1 MRLGGVAVAWI
12 ACAGAALAE
21 MRDERI
27 SVGEHLVRIEVVDR
41 LEVLKVVGPSAATEV
56 QVLSGADIE
65 IVALF
70 ADPDSIGLLGQP
82 TLVVEVTG
90 THSCDNLA
98 KPRAYHVVT
107 PSLRPVSDG
116 PLTTCVDLTVSATP
130 GALVLEEDPMGEGEA
145 WIWMP
150 GQGFGAVAN

>member
-1 MRLGGVAVAWI
+1 MMRGGVAVAWI

-27 SVGEHLVRIEVVDR
+27 SVGYHIVRIEVVDR
-41 LEVLKVVGPSAATEV
+41 LEVLTVGPSEV

-98 KPRAYHVVT
+98 NPRAYHVVT